1 MLRFQSLPWAFLM
14 GLLFPMVQPVCS
26 VPSPVSGSPL
36 SDDEYQVFFS
46 ALKPS
51 WKAGVACQIRRT
63 QGCHDPKIIRLDQ
76 FENHGWIPEGP
87 VCSDLLDASWFQTFC
102 QFAQYRCSNHKY
114 YNKRILCPDMAPPK
128 EPRAQGEGSDTTG
141 SWEKSNW
148 SSRAGSTSEAALLHG
163 HPRQMSQASLLHPD
177 IRLHSNVNTILKYAY
192 AVSGQEP
199 LTRKPISDL
208 LVAQKSLEPGEGP
221 ELTGSLQDQP
231 IAATPETS
239 PSVMRPSTTTE
250 RAREP
255 HMQESIQ
262 QLINSALSLE
272 GSPEME
278 TTQVPAGTA
287 PDDKGSFSGAQTGIP
302 DASSSGR
309 PPNQVDEVDEA
320 FFGQLREASRSQAL
334 VLVGD
339 FNHSDI
345 CWKTYTAVHSLLAL
359 ERDEALVILC
369 YAMLEGICLSSA
381 ITQAWKRME
390 ARALGFGDSVC
401 DSSGRR
407 HVDLCPDCAFCSL
420 KREQC
425 QGVSNLRRVHCDA
438 GTFTTYINPE
448 ISAQYQAV
456 GNKVGS
462 LEAVGYY
469 GMEAYGGLRA
479 DYWCG
484 RLAMH
489 GCDDPRVTL
498 WLQVEYAFFQEGDFP
513 SKICDSDRVQHPNYC
528 AFKSHQCLQ
537 RSLNSQQVPPRL
549 SS

>member
-302 DASSSGR
+302 DASSSG
-309 PPNQVDEVDEA
+309 
-320 FFGQLREASRSQAL
+320 
-334 VLVGD
+334 
-339 FNHSDI
+339 
-345 CWKTYTAVHSLLAL
+345 SLLAL

-401 DSSGRR
+401 DSTGRR

-438 GTFTTYINPE
+438 GTFATYINPE

-537 RSLNSQQVPPRL
+537 RSLNSQQVLRHGCHRNETYQVLSDEKGEEEVLRWSQKFFSFTEVPPRL

>member
-1 MLRFQSLPWAFLM
+1 YTHPCPAFSV

-114 YNKRILCPDMAPPK
+114 YNKRLLHSQPASQTLALTCLGYTDPDSDSPPVTMTPPLPPHLLCTADRPGAWGWGVRGSSGAEEAGQSSYGRRQLPAGEEEKTPRRRQNFQDQHKQREGK
-128 EPRAQGEGSDTTG
+128 EARPNHQKDEFRSDQKCGTSIHNEQTLHLTVY
-141 SWEKSNW
+141 
-148 SSRAGSTSEAALLHG
+148 SSRKFHNAPSFSTNVQGIQQFVGFVKSLHYWLEWS
-163 HPRQMSQASLLHPD
+163 HSLLSHE
-177 IRLHSNVNTILKYAY
+177 K
-192 AVSGQEP
+192 E
-199 LTRKPISDL
+199 LTRRSIGRDENSHL
-208 LVAQKSLEPGEGP
+208 RGGP
-221 ELTGSLQDQP
+221 N
-231 IAATPETS
+231 I
-239 PSVMRPSTTTE
+239 
-250 RAREP
+250 
-255 HMQESIQ
+255 
-262 QLINSALSLE
+262 
-272 GSPEME
+272 
-278 TTQVPAGTA
+278 
-287 PDDKGSFSGAQTGIP
+287 
-302 DASSSGR
+302 
-309 PPNQVDEVDEA
+309 
-320 FFGQLREASRSQAL
+320 
-334 VLVGD
+334 
-339 FNHSDI
+339 
-345 CWKTYTAVHSLLAL
+345 SLLAL

-401 DSSGRR
+401 DSTGRR

-438 GTFTTYINPE
+438 GTFATYINPE

-537 RSLNSQQVPPRL
+537 RSLNSQQVLRHGCHRNETYQVL
-549 SS
+549 SDEKGEEEVLRWSQKFFSFTEG

>member
-1 MLRFQSLPWAFLM
+1 
-14 GLLFPMVQPVCS
+14 
-26 VPSPVSGSPL
+26 GSPL

-114 YNKRILCPDMAPPK
+114 YNKRRAASQPASQTLALTCLGYTDPDSDSPVTRLTPPLPPHLLCTADRPGAWGWGVRGSSGAEEAGQSSYGRRQLPAGEEEKTPRPSENFSRSAQDRGCSQETQPQRGSMAGFRK
-128 EPRAQGEGSDTTG
+128 ERGRKPGPTIRRMNSGVT
-141 SWEKSNW
+141 KSNPKY
-148 SSRAGSTSEAALLHG
+148 SSVFTVSHSTEAMKRLAALQDW
-163 HPRQMSQASLLHPD
+163 PSFST
-177 IRLHSNVNTILKYAY
+177 NVQ
-192 AVSGQEP
+192 G
-199 LTRKPISDL
+199 
-208 LVAQKSLEPGEGP
+208 
-221 ELTGSLQDQP
+221 
-231 IAATPETS
+231 
-239 PSVMRPSTTTE
+239 
-250 RAREP
+250 
-255 HMQESIQ
+255 IQ
-262 QLINSALSLE
+262 QFVGFVNSLGAIHTSRNLPTQKCP
-272 GSPEME
+272 GS
-278 TTQVPAGTA
+278 
-287 PDDKGSFSGAQTGIP
+287 I
-302 DASSSGR
+302 
-309 PPNQVDEVDEA
+309 
-320 FFGQLREASRSQAL
+320 
-334 VLVGD
+334 
-339 FNHSDI
+339 
-345 CWKTYTAVHSLLAL
+345 SLLAL

-401 DSSGRR
+401 DSTGRR

-438 GTFTTYINPE
+438 GTFATYINPE

-537 RSLNSQQVPPRL
+537 RSLNSQQVLRHGCHRNETYQVL
-549 SS
+549 SDEKGEEEVLRWSQKFFSFTEG